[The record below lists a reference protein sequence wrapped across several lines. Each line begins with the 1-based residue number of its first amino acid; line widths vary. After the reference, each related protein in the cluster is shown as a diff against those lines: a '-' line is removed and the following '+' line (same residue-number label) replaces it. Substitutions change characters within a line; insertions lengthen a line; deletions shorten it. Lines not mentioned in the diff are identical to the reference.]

1 MSSSKFVGQL
11 KQNNEQINNLKE
23 LFSQTDKHMVTHEQ
37 KLTDQVSEFMEYQNY
52 ELYKHTDDKLNLM
65 M

>member
-1 MSSSKFVGQL
+1 MSNSKFVGQL

-37 KLTDQVSEFMEYQNY
+37 KLTDQVSEFYGVS
-52 ELYKHTDDKLNLM
+52 KL
-65 M
+65 